1 MHRAM
6 VRRMILMAHDLLDDV
21 PDAGEDIVA
30 LLGRNKE
37 TLRQRLAEVAGLEGA
52 PEVSGEA
59 TLLIEAL
66 TGLPS
71 DIYLGRFEESGRQ
84 LALQG
89 GQLDVLL
96 QRIRQWS
103 QALVRV
109 LAEQFGEQPETY
121 ARALGTLIEVT
132 TQIIVAITDGWQAA
146 RNEQAKQEAERA
158 RRGMSRIQALQRINA
173 AANSTLDLDQTL
185 ATTAHAVADEMDA
198 DLCSIYLFDEVTRE
212 LALRATN
219 GPRNSS
225 HLTVPLGTG
234 YTGYVAE
241 HGRPLLVRNALEDER
256 FAAEASAY
264 EVPYAGLLSVPI
276 IFFTAEKLQGVISVQ
291 TCEPHVFTDD
301 EVSFLEIVAGQI
313 AMSIEN
319 GRIYAQTDEELRRR
333 VHQLNMLYR
342 VSTLV
347 ASSLVFENV
356 LHTIVAQAVQLS
368 GADRSVLFELDP
380 QTQTLSTVAS
390 HGFDRL
396 ETTRARVRVGQCCAG
411 RVVETGSSSLKLDC
425 MRTDE
430 GCFLYGHPEA
440 IDDQHA
446 VLCVPLTARQG
457 PVGSLCIFSS
467 QRYMLNEHQL
477 QLVSTFAN
485 VAAIAMENARLFEQT
500 REGLRIKETLLKEMN
515 HRVKNNLAQVASI
528 LNFRRRRSH
537 DPEVEQV
544 LLESVER
551 IQGLAA
557 THDLLST
564 NQFSVARVD
573 EIARKIA
580 MIVQSNL
587 VPPHMTIRFRVGLIP
602 YFLPTEEAT
611 TLAIVVN
618 ELVANAIEHGFG
630 GSERGEIRMSA
641 AREGDHLVVRVADD
655 GAGLPEMPAKMSDGL
670 GLQLVRNLVETG
682 LRGTFTL
689 KQVTG
694 DPDIGERA
702 EGATDPKLAA
712 MPAAGEP
719 QANGADKRWTIA
731 EFTIAASLLNTVES
745 ASASSR

>member
-1 MHRAM
+1 
-6 VRRMILMAHDLLDDV
+6 MADNFNDDV
-21 PDAGEDIVA
+21 DDITVA
-30 LLGRNKE
+30 LRQRE
-37 TLRQRLAEVAGLEGA
+37 HTLRQRLGEVAGLD
-52 PEVSGEA
+52 GEPDDGSDA
-59 TLLIEAL
+59 TLLIESLA
-66 TGLPS
+66 GLSPE
-71 DIYLGRFEESGRQ
+71 IAMRRFEESGRQ

-89 GQLDVLL
+89 GRLEVRL
-96 QRIRQWS
+96 QGIRRWS

-109 LAEQFGEQPETY
+109 LSEQFSDQPDTY
-121 ARALGTLIEVT
+121 ARALGGLIETT
-132 TQIIVAITDGWQAA
+132 TQAIVAISHGWQTAHS
-146 RNEQAKQEAERA
+146 EQSDSEAERA
-158 RRGMSRIQALQRINA
+158 RRGMTRMQALQRINA

-185 ATTAHAVADEMDA
+185 ATTAYSVAEEMGA

-219 GPRNSS
+219 GPRNGS
-225 HLTVPLGTG
+225 HLTVPLGIG

-241 HGRPLLVRNALEDER
+241 HGRPLLMRNALEDER
-256 FAAEASAY
+256 FAVEASAY
-264 EVPYAGLLSVPI
+264 DVSYAGLLSVPI

-291 TCEPHVFTDD
+291 TREPHQFTAD

-347 ASSLVFENV
+347 ASTLVFENV
-356 LHTIVAQAVQLS
+356 LHSIVAQAVQLS

-380 QTQTLSTVAS
+380 VTQTLSTVAT
-390 HGFDRL
+390 HGFERL
-396 ETTRARVRVGQCCAG
+396 ETARAEVHVGQCCAG

-467 QRYMLNEHQL
+467 QRYMLNDHQL

-515 HRVKNNLAQVASI
+515 HRVKNNLTQVASI
-528 LNFRRRRSH
+528 LNLRRRRTEN
-537 DPEVEQV
+537 PELKQV

-551 IQGLAA
+551 IQGIAA

-564 NQFSVARVD
+564 NQLSVARID

-580 MIVQSNL
+580 MIVQANL
-587 VPPHMTIRFRVGLIP
+587 VPPHMTIRFRVGSIP

-618 ELVANAIEHGFG
+618 ELIANAIEHGFEG
-630 GSERGEIRMSA
+630 RERGEIRMSA
-641 AREGDHLVVRVADD
+641 AYDGDHLVVRVADD
-655 GAGLPEMPAKMSDGL
+655 GEGLPEDLSKTMEGL

-702 EGATDPKLAA
+702 EGSTDPSLAA
-712 MPAAGEP
+712 LSITGEISP
-719 QANGADKRWTIA
+719 SIAERRWTAA
-731 EFTIAASLLNTVES
+731 EFTIATGLLNTVEP
-745 ASASSR
+745 ASASSRQIEPGSR